1 MGRTMA
7 TRFEDRATSRR
18 RYVRVTGPF
27 EGRQMGPRPT
37 PVLIYDL
44 NVGGGFVH
52 FVQDSPKEET
62 LFLKIV
68 LPEQEPVTVK
78 AETVYRHPS
87 GVAVR
92 FVDVDDQ
99 SQLRLT
105 TAIDSLVGPHSG
117 G

>member
-7 TRFEDRATSRR
+7 TRLENRASSRR

-27 EGRQMGPRPT
+27 EGRKIGPRPT

-44 NVGGGFVH
+44 NLGGGFVH
-52 FVQDSPKEET
+52 FVHDSPKEET

-68 LPEQEPVTVK
+68 LPEDESVTVK

-105 TAIDSLVGPHSG
+105 TAIDNLIGHHSSG
-117 G
+117 